1 VESRDMMRL
10 AYIHPGKESD
20 KKVTP
25 EFFTALEGAIRSVAR
40 PDTSVEVWGLPGP
53 LPEEDEMPY
62 WYVHP
67 KIFSAMIANAKRAE
81 KAGFDGV
88 VIGCVGA
95 TDAEYAIKEALNI
108 PVVGIGESCLLLA
121 EILGQNFSIITY
133 NNKIAAWIDRLVTE
147 RHIGGR
153 CVSVRP
159 MNISLGEALGRDRS
173 VVIREKM
180 LTQAKRAMEEDR
192 AEVIINAS
200 AGLVGMADYL
210 RKNISAPV
218 VDAVES
224 GVKFAEMLVDL
235 RKTKGLLQSKVASF
249 QASPNTDKVIA
260 EFF

>member
-1 VESRDMMRL
+1 MRL
-10 AYIHPGKESD
+10 AYLHPGKESD

-25 EFFTALEGAIRSVAR
+25 EFFAALESSIRSVAR
-40 PDTSVEVWGLPGP
+40 PETSFEIWGIEGP
-53 LPEEDEMPY
+53 LPEEDEMAY

-67 KIFSAMIANAKRAE
+67 KVFSGMIGNAKRAE

-95 TDAEYAIKEALNI
+95 TDAEYGAKEVLNI

-121 EILGQNFSIITY
+121 QILGQNFSILTY
-133 NNKIAAWIDRLVTE
+133 NNKIAAWIDRLVSE
-147 RHIGGR
+147 HHLKDR

-159 MNISLGEALGRDRS
+159 ANISLGEALGRDAIAQ
-173 VVIREKM
+173 IREKM
-180 LTQAKRAMEEDR
+180 LTQAKRAIEEDR
-192 AEVIINAS
+192 AEVIVNAS
-200 AGLVGMADYL
+200 AGFVGMADYL
-210 RKNISAPV
+210 RKKVSAPV

-249 QASPNTDKVIA
+249 QPSPNTEKVMA

>member
-1 VESRDMMRL
+1 MRL
-10 AYIHPGKESD
+10 AYLHPGKESD

-40 PDTSVEVWGLPGP
+40 PDTSFEVWGIPGA
-53 LPEEDEMPY
+53 LPEEDEMAY

-67 KIFSAMIANAKRAE
+67 KVFSGMIANAKRAE

-95 TDAEYAIKEALNI
+95 TDAEYAIKEVLDI
-108 PVVGIGESCLLLA
+108 PAAGIGESCLSLA
-121 EILGQNFSIITY
+121 QMLGQNFSILTY
-133 NNKIAAWIDRLVTE
+133 NNKIAAWIDRLVSE
-147 RHIGGR
+147 HHLGGR

-159 MNISLGEALGRDRS
+159 ANISLGEALGRDAIAT
-173 VVIREKM
+173 IREKM
-180 LTQAKRAMEEDR
+180 LTQAKRAIEEDR
-192 AEVIINAS
+192 AEVIVNAS
-200 AGLVGMADYL
+200 AGFVGMADYL
-210 RKNISAPV
+210 RKNVSAPV

-224 GVKFAEMLVDL
+224 GVKFTEMLVDL
-235 RKTKGLLQSKVASF
+235 RKTKGLLQSKVASY